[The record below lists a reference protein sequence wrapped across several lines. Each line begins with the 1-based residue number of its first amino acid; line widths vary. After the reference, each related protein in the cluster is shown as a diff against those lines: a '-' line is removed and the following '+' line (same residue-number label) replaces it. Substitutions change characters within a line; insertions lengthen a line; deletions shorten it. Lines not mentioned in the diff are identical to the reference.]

1 MSNLGYRSSMTFSKC
16 RELATV
22 RSQNRSTDMPL
33 LLRSGM
39 SCWRKEG
46 SPIRIRPAV
55 GSLALAVALLLGL
68 ALPLAAQS
76 PDGLLWGQE
85 TGIRIQTLALTE
97 DGGRVAVGS
106 RDNMLRVFDGEGNLL
121 WQFEAENSILGVD
134 ISPDGLWLAVASEDR
149 FVYLLDGKGNMLW
162 QFKAARPMNHSAVAR
177 DGSLVAA
184 TSDDLTVYVLD
195 GEGNLVWLEEL
206 GIGVQAV
213 DIYGSGEQARVV
225 VGSYDGLITI
235 YSRTGKALLQAGLDY
250 RVQSVSVT
258 PNGTRILAGSVDG
271 SAILLNGANGNE
283 IWRFEAED
291 AIVSVA
297 LSADGLSALV
307 GSEDGSAYLLANDGS
322 LTHRFRQEADVL
334 SVALAGDGS
343 RLAIGTVA
351 GAARYYDRTAALT
364 GAAQSTA
371 QRQRLLVVLAV
382 VLALL
387 ILLATWAARNTTAGQ
402 QIYQRSAAGPV
413 ALLQTMWSA
422 RLSYLL
428 ILPTL
433 LLLLTFNYYPAF
445 SGLYHAF
452 TKWSPGVS
460 TEWVGLDNFR
470 FLLGDRFFLSGF
482 RNAAIL
488 VVVSIVKTMT
498 FPLLVAEFIFN
509 VRNRFSQYWFRTLFV
524 VPIVLPAVV
533 EILVWNNIYDP
544 AIGLLNE
551 SLKLFGLEHLTRV
564 WYGDAS
570 VSLGAII
577 FIGVPWVNAFA
588 LLIFY
593 GGLISIS
600 NEIIDASL
608 VDGASTWRR
617 FWTIDLPLL
626 MGQIKLLLILNF
638 INAVQTFELVFLTT
652 GGGPGAAT
660 YTPALELYYLAM
672 RMDRM
677 GVASAIGMILF
688 IIILAGTVINMR
700 YVRSSTEYEA

>member
-1 MSNLGYRSSMTFSKC
+1 MRS
-16 RELATV
+16 
-22 RSQNRSTDMPL
+22 
-33 LLRSGM
+33 
-39 SCWRKEG
+39 WR
-46 SPIRIRPAV
+46 IV
-55 GSLALAVALLLGL
+55 GAFVLAVAVMAAF

-76 PDGLLWGQE
+76 TDGLLWEHGSGGRVQ
-85 TGIRIQTLALTE
+85 AVAVSE

-106 RDNMLRVFDGEGNLL
+106 RANSVRMFDGAGELL
-121 WQFEAENSILGVD
+121 WQFEADNSILGLD
-134 ISPDGLWLAVASEDR
+134 ISPDGQWLAVASEDR
-149 FVYLLDGKGNMLW
+149 FVYLLDSDGGVLW
-162 QFKAARPMNHSAVAR
+162 QFKAARPMNNAAVAR
-177 DGSLVAA
+177 DGTLVAA
-184 TSDDLTVYVLD
+184 TSNDLSVYALD
-195 GEGNLVWLEEL
+195 GDGNLLWQEEL
-206 GIGVQAV
+206 GIGVRAV
-213 DIYGSGEQARVV
+213 DIYGSGEKARVV
-225 VGSYDGLITI
+225 IGSDDGLVTI
-235 YSRTGKALLQAGLDY
+235 YSRAGKQLLQTGLDY
-250 RVQSVSVT
+250 GVNSVSVNA
-258 PNGTRILAGSVDG
+258 NGARILAGASDG
-271 SAILLNGANGNE
+271 SATLLNGSNGSA
-283 IWRFEAED
+283 IWNFEAED
-291 AIVSVA
+291 EISAVS
-297 LSADGLSALV
+297 LTADGSSALV
-307 GSEDGSAYLLANDGS
+307 GSEDGSAYLLDRDGM
-322 LTHRFRQEADVL
+322 LLHRFRQDEEVL

-343 RLAIGTVA
+343 RIAVGAVSGSTANYDRA
-351 GAARYYDRTAALT
+351 GAIT

-371 QRQRLLVVLAV
+371 QRQRTLLLIFGLVLVLVLASV
-382 VLALL
+382 
-387 ILLATWAARNTTAGQ
+387 WAARNTASGQ
-402 QIYQRSAAGPV
+402 QVWQRSSAGPLGV
-413 ALLQTMWSA
+413 LQAMWNA

-433 LLLLTFNYYPAF
+433 AFLLTFNYYPAF

-452 TKWSPGVS
+452 TDWNPGTR
-460 TEWVGLDNFR
+460 TEWVGLSNFH
-470 FLLGDRFFLSGF
+470 FLMEDRFFISGF

-488 VVVSIVKTMT
+488 VVVAILKTMT
-498 FPLLVAEFIFN
+498 APLLVAEFIFN
-509 VRNRFSQYWFRTLFV
+509 LRNRFSQYWFRTLFV

-551 SLKLFGLEHLTRV
+551 SLKLVGLDSLTRV

-570 VSLGAII
+570 VALGSII

-617 FWTIDLPLL
+617 FWSIDLPLL

-638 INAVQTFELVFLTT
+638 INAVQTFELVYLTT

-688 IIILAGTVINMR
+688 FFILAGTIINMR
-700 YVRSSTEYEA
+700 FVKSSTEYEA

>member
-1 MSNLGYRSSMTFSKC
+1 
-16 RELATV
+16 
-22 RSQNRSTDMPL
+22 
-33 LLRSGM
+33 M
-39 SCWRKEG
+39 SCWRTDG
-46 SPIRIRPAV
+46 SALHFKATV
-55 GSLALAVALLLGL
+55 FSVALAAVLLLAF

-76 PDGLLWGQE
+76 PEGLLWGQD
-85 TGIRIQTLALTE
+85 TAIRIQTIALTQ
-97 DGGRVAVGS
+97 DGDRVAIGS
-106 RDNMLRVFDGEGNLL
+106 RDNSLRVYDGSGALL
-121 WQFEAENSILGVD
+121 WQFDADNSILGVD
-134 ISPDGLWLAVASEDR
+134 ISPDGRWLSVASEDR
-149 FVYLLDGKGNMLW
+149 FVYLLDGDGNLLW
-162 QFKAARPMNHSAVAR
+162 QYKAARPMNNAAVAS

-184 TSDDLTVYVLD
+184 TSDDLTVYALD
-195 GEGNLVWLEEL
+195 SEGNLLWQEDL
-206 GIGVQAV
+206 GIGVQAI

-225 VGSYDGLITI
+225 VGSNDGLITI
-235 YSRTGKALLQAGLDY
+235 YSRTGRTLLQTGLDY
-250 RVQSVSVT
+250 SVRSVSVT
-258 PNGTRILAGSVDG
+258 PNGARILTGSGDG
-271 SAILLNGANGNE
+271 TAILLNGANGNE
-283 IWRFEAED
+283 IWRFEAD
-291 AIVSVA
+291 DTIVSVA
-297 LSADGLSALV
+297 LSSDGSSALV
-307 GSEDGSAYLLANDGS
+307 GSEDGSAYLLASDGT
-322 LTHRFRQEADVL
+322 LTHRFRQDDDVL

-343 RLAIGTVA
+343 RLAIGTIA
-351 GAARYYDRTAALT
+351 GATRYYDRSAALS
-364 GAAQSTA
+364 GAARSTA
-371 QRQRLLVVLAV
+371 QRQTLLLVVLGV
-382 VLALL
+382 VALL
-387 ILLATWAARNTTAGQ
+387 VLLAIWAARNTAVGQ
-402 QIYQRSAAGPV
+402 QFYLRSAAGPMG
-413 ALLQTMWSA
+413 LMQSMWRA

-460 TEWVGLDNFR
+460 TEWVGLSNFR
-470 FLLGDRFFLSGF
+470 FLLEDRFFISGF
-482 RNAAIL
+482 RNAGIL
-488 VVVSIVKTMT
+488 VVVSIIKTMT

-509 VRNRFSQYWFRTLFV
+509 VRNKFSQYWFRTLFV

-551 SLKLFGLEHLTRV
+551 SLKLFGLEEFTRV

-688 IIILAGTVINMR
+688 LIILAGTIINMR

>member
-1 MSNLGYRSSMTFSKC
+1 
-16 RELATV
+16 
-22 RSQNRSTDMPL
+22 
-33 LLRSGM
+33 M
-39 SCWRKEG
+39 SCWRTGG
-46 SPIRIRPAV
+46 SSVQLRPAV
-55 GSLALAVALLLGL
+55 CSIALAAALLLGL

-76 PDGLLWGQE
+76 PEGLLWGQD
-85 TGIRIQTLALTE
+85 TANRIEAIAITE
-97 DGGRVAVGS
+97 DGGRVAIGS
-106 RDNMLRVFDGEGNLL
+106 RDNTLRVFDESGGLL
-121 WQFEAENSILGVD
+121 WPFEAENSILGVD

-149 FVYLLDGKGNMLW
+149 FVYLFDGEGNQLW
-162 QFKAARPMNHSAVAR
+162 KFKAARPMNNAAVAR
-177 DGSLVAA
+177 DGSLIAA
-184 TSDDLTVYVLD
+184 TSDDLTVYALD
-195 GEGNLVWLEEL
+195 SEGNLLWQEEL

-213 DIYGSGEQARVV
+213 DIYGSGEQTRVV
-225 VGSYDGLITI
+225 IGSNDGLITI
-235 YSRTGKALLQAGLDY
+235 YSRTGKALLQTGLDY
-250 RVQSVSVT
+250 SVQSVSVT
-258 PNGTRILAGSVDG
+258 PNGSRILAGSGDG
-271 SAILLNGANGNE
+271 TAVLLNGTNGNE
-283 IWRFEAED
+283 LWRFEAED

-297 LSADGLSALV
+297 LAADGSSALV
-307 GSEDGSAYLLANDGS
+307 GSEDGSAYLLAADGS
-322 LTHRFRQEADVL
+322 LTHRFRQESDVL

-343 RLAIGTVA
+343 RLAVGTVD
-351 GAARYYDRTAALT
+351 GAARFYDRAAAVT
-364 GAAQSTA
+364 GAARSTA
-371 QRQRLLVVLAV
+371 QRQQL
-382 VLALL
+382 LL
-387 ILLATWAARNTTAGQ
+387 ILLGVVALLTLLAIWAARNTAAGQ

-413 ALLQTMWSA
+413 GLLQTMWGA
-422 RLSYLL
+422 RLSYIL

-433 LLLLTFNYYPAF
+433 ALLLTFNYYPAF

-460 TEWVGLDNFR
+460 TEWVGLANFH
-470 FLLGDRFFLSGF
+470 FLLEDRFFLSGF

-488 VVVSIVKTMT
+488 VVVSIAKTMT
-498 FPLLVAEFIFN
+498 FPLLVAELIFN

-551 SLKLFGLEHLTRV
+551 SLKLFGLEEFTRV

-600 NEIIDASL
+600 NEIIDASR

-688 IIILAGTVINMR
+688 FIILAGTIINIR